1 MTVKGAI
8 VASAVAGLFAAA
20 TPAVVHAKDA
30 GKVKCSGINDCKGKG
45 ACKSATSSCKGMNDC
60 KGKGWVE
67 SSAKECRPRR
77 APSSPRSNC
86 RFDGTAS
93 PGHARRGLFH
103 LRVHP

>member
-1 MTVKGAI
+1 MTVKGAL

-20 TPAVVHAKDA
+20 TPGVVYAKDT

-67 SSAKECRPRR
+67 TSDKECK
-77 APSSPRSNC
+77 AKK
-86 RFDGTAS
+86 GT
-93 PGHARRGLFH
+93 
-103 LRVHP
+103 VVTEK

>member
-8 VASAVAGLFAAA
+8 VASAVAGFFATAM
-20 TPAVVHAKDA
+20 PAVVHAKDT

-67 SSAKECRPRR
+67 ASDKECK
-77 APSSPRSNC
+77 AKK
-86 RFDGTAS
+86 GT
-93 PGHARRGLFH
+93 
-103 LRVHP
+103 VEK

>member
-1 MTVKGAI
+1 MTIKGAL

-67 SSAKECRPRR
+67 SSSKDCTAKK
-77 APSSPRSNC
+77 
-86 RFDGTAS
+86 GTVVTDAK
-93 PGHARRGLFH
+93 
-103 LRVHP
+103 